1 MRMLDHDQS
10 MVINIVKKISLIL
23 FAVTLIIF
31 EVSF

>member
-10 MVINIVKKISLIL
+10 TVINIVKKISLIL